1 MRTLLFTHD
10 DCLNHVTPE
19 GHAEQVARMHAVR
32 DALAPLD
39 GLIRQ
44 EAPDVADEAILR
56 VHPQSHLD
64 AITGAAPASGI
75 VQLDPDTFMSP
86 GSLSAA
92 RRAAG
97 AMVAA
102 VDQVLTDQADRAFI
116 AMRPPGHHAEKTT
129 PMGFCLFGTVAI
141 GAAHALAAHGLD
153 RVAIVD
159 FDVHHGNGTQDLI
172 WDEERVLFISSHQM
186 PLYPG
191 TGAANETGAHG
202 NVMNLPLPTGS
213 DGAHMRR
220 VYERDVLPALD
231 AFAPQ
236 LILISAGFDAHARD
250 PLAQLNWDESDY
262 VWVTEALCALAD
274 KHCAGR
280 VVSTLEGG
288 YDLDALWASTA
299 AHVKSL
305 MGTTDD

>member
-1 MRTLLFTHD
+1 
-10 DCLNHVTPE
+10 
-19 GHAEQVARMHAVR
+19 MHAVR

>member
-1 MRTLLFTHD
+1 M
-10 DCLNHVTPE
+10 
-19 GHAEQVARMHAVR
+19 R